1 MVTGEIFCNN
11 TLSNSK
17 LHKLTMSCIMLLLG
31 THTYKIGDILVTIH
45 THILHYVFILPRAQT
60 ELHHVNNEQYQLV
73 SRSIVVYF
81 SSTSI
86 LHTSRRNW
94 QMLRSTLSKLRSQC
108 NVHKQNMKQYKYI
121 SVLYVYFSSA
131 LFTLL
136 QVLHIV
142 RLILF
147 QIHFTKNVHYT
158 TQG

>member
-1 MVTGEIFCNN
+1 
-11 TLSNSK
+11 
-17 LHKLTMSCIMLLLG
+17 
-31 THTYKIGDILVTIH
+31 
-45 THILHYVFILPRAQT
+45 
-60 ELHHVNNEQYQLV
+60 
-73 SRSIVVYF
+73 
-81 SSTSI
+81 
-86 LHTSRRNW
+86 
-94 QMLRSTLSKLRSQC
+94 MLRSTLSKLRSQC

>member
-1 MVTGEIFCNN
+1 
-11 TLSNSK
+11 
-17 LHKLTMSCIMLLLG
+17 
-31 THTYKIGDILVTIH
+31 
-45 THILHYVFILPRAQT
+45 
-60 ELHHVNNEQYQLV
+60 
-73 SRSIVVYF
+73 
-81 SSTSI
+81 
-86 LHTSRRNW
+86 
-94 QMLRSTLSKLRSQC
+94 MLRSTLSKLRSQC

-158 TQG
+158 TM